1 MLAYKLAYTKE
12 GRGIMKLLMTCWL
25 DESGSA
31 AIEYALLGSLIAVAV
46 ISAVSLIGQNLKSFF
61 FGPVAGNLS

>member
-1 MLAYKLAYTKE
+1 
-12 GRGIMKLLMTCWL
+12 MKLLMTCWL